1 MTASMLIIG
10 STEVSRTQSN
20 DYFEVESEAFVKIEK
35 DKSHLRD
42 QDSTV

>member
-10 STEVSRTQSN
+10 STEVSRAQSN